1 MSRLRSL
8 SRGGRLLL
16 ALVVGGVVFA
26 IASALQASIPDQ
38 PGARESDR
46 CVASDRHRQTERELH
61 VLGDAAEL
69 EPERRHRTNRR
80 DGANRADGTHGAD
93 RPYRG

>member
-1 MSRLRSL
+1 M
-8 SRGGRLLL
+8 
-16 ALVVGGVVFA
+16 
-26 IASALQASIPDQ
+26 
-38 PGARESDR
+38 
-46 CVASDRHRQTERELH
+46 
-61 VLGDAAEL
+61 GDAAEL